1 MDADAG
7 DRGAGDGGVSAPA
20 QDPQDRVGLVG
31 CVKQQAARRTA
42 AQDLFV
48 SPLFR
53 GRRAYVERTC
63 GRWYVLSALHG
74 LVAPD
79 ESLAPYDLKLKS
91 LSQAE
96 RRAWSER
103 VLTQLVA
110 ELGELNGFT
119 FEIHAGASYTNE
131 GLVRGLRARAAT
143 VELPAAGLGDAQ
155 ELAFYHEANK
165 AAPGAAAP
173 ADAAGEDVGDEAA
186 EAARAALQAAEAAA
200 VAAGAPP
207 CTAADVDAALEALA
221 TAAQAVPAGDWPPRL
236 AGDDGVVLDAPGL
249 GGPGLHS
256 WWVDKE
262 GAAQLGRG
270 LGLALEAARIYVGQ
284 AGATKWPVGKP
295 MATTLAQ
302 QIAGTHLG
310 GRVRSSDLRFSL
322 AAALLGELRLQV
334 QGPMLLTPASEAE
347 LSAWMKQH
355 LAVAV
360 HPVADPGILESLER
374 RLLIRLDPPLALL
387 HMPPSPVRARLTELR
402 RVISRD

>member
-1 MDADAG
+1 MTAPG
-7 DRGAGDGGVSAPA
+7 RG
-20 QDPQDRVGLVG
+20 PQGRVGLVG
-31 CVKQQAARRTA
+31 CVRQQAARRA
-42 AQDLFV
+42 VAQDLFV

-74 LVAPD
+74 LVAPG
-79 ESLAPYDLKLKS
+79 EELAPYDLKLKS

-103 VLTQLVA
+103 VLTQLEA
-110 ELGELNGFT
+110 ELGAVDGLA

-131 GLVRGLRARAAT
+131 GLVRGLRARTAA
-143 VELPAAGLGDAQ
+143 VELPAAGLGEAQ

-173 ADAAGEDVGDEAA
+173 ADVGDEAA

-249 GGPGLHS
+249 HS

-262 GAAQLGRG
+262 GAAQLSRG
-270 LGLALEAARIYVGQ
+270 LGLTLEPGRVYLGQ
-284 AGATKWPVGKP
+284 AGATRWPAGKP
-295 MATTLAQ
+295 VATTLAQ

-322 AAALLGELRLQV
+322 AAALLGELTLQV
-334 QGPMLLTPASEAE
+334 QAPMLVTPASEAA
-347 LSAWMKQH
+347 LGAWMKQH

-374 RLLIRLDPPLALL
+374 RLLIRLDPPLDLL

-402 RVISRD
+402 RQISRE